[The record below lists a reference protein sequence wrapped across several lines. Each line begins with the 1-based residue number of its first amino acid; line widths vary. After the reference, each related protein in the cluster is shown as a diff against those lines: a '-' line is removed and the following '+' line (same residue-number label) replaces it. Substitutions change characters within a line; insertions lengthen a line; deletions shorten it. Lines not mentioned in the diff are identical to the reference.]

1 MGEVDN
7 NLVQAARRG
16 DADAWNGLF
25 QACQLPLYA
34 FVIKMVRNEST
45 ALDIVQET
53 FIAATRHL
61 GSLREDGRFLSWM
74 FSIARQK
81 CTAHWRRT
89 RNEPDPT
96 AEAND
101 PEALDETR
109 PGDLLLAAEQQQLLH
124 EHLARLPEP
133 HREVVVLFFLEEFS
147 LEEIAEITESKIGT
161 VKSRLHYAKKTLRR
175 QLEKENEITQRNPV
189 GASR

>member
-1 MGEVDN
+1 VGEVDN

-16 DADAWNGLF
+16 DADAWDGLF

-74 FSIARQK
+74 FSIARQN

-89 RNEPDPT
+89 RNDPDPT

-101 PEALDETR
+101 PEAVDDTL
-109 PGDLLLAAEQQQLLH
+109 PGDLLLAAEQQELLH
-124 EHLARLPEP
+124 EHLARLSEP

-161 VKSRLHYAKKTLRR
+161 VKSRLHYAKKTLRQR
-175 QLEKENEITQRNPV
+175 LEKEDEITKRDPV

>member
-16 DADAWNGLF
+16 DADAWDGLF

-45 ALDIVQET
+45 TLDIVQET

-101 PEALDETR
+101 PEAVDDTL
-109 PGDLLLAAEQQQLLH
+109 PGDLLLAAEQQELLQ

-147 LEEIAEITESKIGT
+147 LEEIAEITGSKVGT
-161 VKSRLHYAKKTLRR
+161 VKSRLHYAKKTLRQR
-175 QLEKENEITQRNPV
+175 LEKEDEITKRNPV